1 MSYVPIKSTESEQPI
16 VVPESILVFAP
27 HPDDE
32 LLSCGG
38 TIMKYRELGSKI
50 TVVVAT
56 SGLGGY
62 AKEEDRTR
70 IAEKRRQE
78 LQLVG
83 ELLSVEF
90 VELEYDELEV
100 NREYVSRLTNLLRE
114 YRPEVILMPHF
125 TDVHRT
131 HRNLALIL
139 REAIYHTATGK
150 ASGGAGKEFM
160 PKAVYYYETPSC
172 KFQFVQGAVVI
183 GVDITPYLE
192 PESGHL

>member
-1 MSYVPIKSTESEQPI
+1 MGK
-16 VVPESILVFAP
+16 
-27 HPDDE
+27 
-32 LLSCGG
+32 
-38 TIMKYRELGSKI
+38 
-50 TVVVAT
+50 
-56 SGLGGY
+56 
-62 AKEEDRTR
+62 
-70 IAEKRRQE
+70 
-78 LQLVG
+78 
-83 ELLSVEF
+83 LLSVEF
-90 VELEYDELEV
+90 VELEYNELEV

-150 ASGGAGKEFM
+150 AYGGAGKEFM

-183 GVDITPYLE
+183 GVDITPYWNQKVDIFKRAYETQLE
-192 PESGHL
+192 MLDRVLIWAEKTAMLRGSEIGTDYAESIHTCN